1 MEADMLHLYVSG
13 SVLYWKV
20 PMTLLDDQ
28 VSLTEEKTNY

>member
-1 MEADMLHLYVSG
+1 VEADMLRLYASG

-20 PMTLLDDQ
+20 PMTLPDDQ